1 MTPEGVPPQ
10 AATTTLEL
18 DAVSKSFGATPALR
32 EVCFRLERG
41 EFLTLLGPSGSGKT
55 TTLRVIAGFL
65 KPDHGAV
72 RLHGSDVSALPPYR
86 RNIGMVF
93 QDYALFPHMTV
104 AANVGFPLEARG
116 IRGQRRTVIVRDML
130 AMVGLE
136 GFGHRFPRQLSGGQQ
151 QRVALA
157 RALVFNPEILLLDE
171 PLGALDKKLRGAMQL
186 EILRVVKSLRA
197 TVISVT
203 HDQEEALVMS
213 DRIAIFS
220 EGALVQIG
228 SPRQLYE
235 RPTTEFVADFIGES
249 NLLRGQISADGRQ
262 CIVVA
267 EGWRAEMPPSFAE
280 YHNFSS
286 GSPVVLAVR
295 PENIAARSLGGD
307 GETTGLRPNACRAVV
322 RDKIYLGVEFRLMAA
337 LPNGAIVQ
345 VRSRNLKDMDCF
357 VRGSAIELSWKPED
371 VVVLRG

>member
-1 MTPEGVPPQ
+1 MTPEDVAPA
-10 AATTTLEL
+10 AATSTLEL
-18 DAVSKSFGATPALR
+18 DDVSKSFGATPALR
-32 EVCFRLERG
+32 EVSFKLERG

-65 KPDHGAV
+65 KPDRGAV
-72 RLHGSDVSALPPYR
+72 RLHGRDVSALPPYR

-104 AANVGFPLEARG
+104 ATNVGFPLEARG
-116 IRGQRRTVIVRDML
+116 IRGQRRKAMVKNML

-136 GFGHRFPRQLSGGQQ
+136 SFGHRFPRQLSGGQQ

-157 RALVFNPEILLLDE
+157 RALVFHPEIVLLDE

-213 DRIAIFS
+213 DRVAIFS
-220 EGALVQIG
+220 EGTLVQIG

-235 RPTTEFVADFIGES
+235 RPNTEFVADFIGES
-249 NLLRGQISADGRQ
+249 NLLRGRISADGSQRA
-262 CIVVA
+262 IVA
-267 EGWRAEMPPSFAE
+267 ECWQAEMPPSFSDL
-280 YHNFSS
+280 HHFPS
-286 GSPVVLAVR
+286 GSSVVLAVR
-295 PENIAARSLGGD
+295 PENIAVRPLAGD
-307 GETTGLRPNACRAVV
+307 GEMRQLRPNACRATV

-337 LPNGAIVQ
+337 LPNDAIVQ
-345 VRSRNLKDMDCF
+345 VRSRNLKDMDRF

-371 VVVLRG
+371 AVVLRG

>member
-1 MTPEGVPPQ
+1 MTPEGVARA
-10 AATTTLEL
+10 AATSTLEL
-18 DAVSKSFGATPALR
+18 DDVSKSFGASPALR
-32 EVCFRLERG
+32 GVSFKLERG

-55 TTLRVIAGFL
+55 TTLRIIAGFL
-65 KPDHGAV
+65 KPDRGAV
-72 RLHGSDVSALPPYR
+72 RLHGRDVSALPPYR

-104 AANVGFPLEARG
+104 TANVGFPLEARG
-116 IRGQRRTVIVRDML
+116 IRGQRRKAMVKNML

-136 GFGHRFPRQLSGGQQ
+136 SFGDRFPRQLSGGQQ

-157 RALVFNPEILLLDE
+157 RALVFDPEIVLLDE

-235 RPTTEFVADFIGES
+235 RPNTEFVADFIGEA
-249 NLLRGQISADGRQ
+249 NLLRGRISADGTQRA
-262 CIVVA
+262 IVA
-267 EGWRAEMPPSFAE
+267 ECWQAEMPPSICDL
-280 YHNFSS
+280 HHFSS
-286 GSPVVLAVR
+286 GSSVVLAVR
-295 PENIAARSLGGD
+295 PENIAVRPLAAD
-307 GETTGLRPNACRAVV
+307 GEMRQLRPNTCRAVV
-322 RDKIYLGVEFRLMAA
+322 REKIYLGVEFRLMAA
-337 LPNGAIVQ
+337 LPNDAVVQ
-345 VRSRNLKDMDCF
+345 VRSRNLKDMDRF

-371 VVVLRG
+371 AVVLRG